1 MTTTGE
7 WGEFFPFS
15 LSTFGYNETI
25 AQEYFPKTAESIKA
39 MGGKWQSEEST
50 PYSGSIYEPC

>member
-25 AQEYFPKTAESIKA
+25 AQEYFPETAESIKA

-50 PYSGSIYEPC
+50 PYSGPIYEPC